1 MEIPEDVVEWVN
13 THFNDGEKVRA
24 LALLSTA
31 EVHTGEQATPRLL
44 RCAVTS
50 SQGVLGRLEESIRRL
65 RVDWRDVIMAAEYRL
80 GGRNFDGSSSYQ
92 RIYDFNRPIEE
103 ASVADD
109 E

>member
-1 MEIPEDVVEWVN
+1 MEIPEDVVQWVN
-13 THFNDGEKVRA
+13 AHFNDEERVRA

-31 EVHTGEQATPRLL
+31 EIHTGEPATPRLL

-50 SQGVLGRLEESIRRL
+50 SQGVLRQLEECVQHL
-65 RVDWRDVIMAAEYRL
+65 RADWRDVIRAAEYRL
-80 GGRNFDGSSSYQ
+80 DGRNFDGSSNYK

-103 ASVADD
+103 ASVTDD

>member
-1 MEIPEDVVEWVN
+1 MEIPEDVVQWVN
-13 THFNDGEKVRA
+13 AHFNDGEKVRA
-24 LALLSTA
+24 LALLSGA
-31 EVHTGEQATPRLL
+31 EIHTGEPATPRLL

-50 SQGVLGRLEESIRRL
+50 SQGVLRRLEECLLSL

-80 GGRNFDGSSSYQ
+80 GGRNFDGSSRYQ

-103 ASVADD
+103 ASVTDD